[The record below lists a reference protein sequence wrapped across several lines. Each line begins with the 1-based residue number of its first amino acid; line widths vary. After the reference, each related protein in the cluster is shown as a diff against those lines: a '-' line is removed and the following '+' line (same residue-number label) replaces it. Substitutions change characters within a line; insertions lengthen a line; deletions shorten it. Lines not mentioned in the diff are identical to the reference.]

1 MQAMMNRLARWGS
14 SKPDHGSG
22 RLLGRALL
30 GLVLLTPLLV
40 VAPRAANSAAALA
53 GEWSGEG
60 TVTQIEGPTEKVRCR
75 VSYKQE
81 SAKVFGVTAQCA
93 STSKMMKQTGELL
106 EVRPGVYTGEF
117 NLTEFDISG
126 RVRVEIDEENGETQT
141 VTFKSRK
148 GEGEVI
154 LNRR

>member
-1 MQAMMNRLARWGS
+1 MQAMVSRFSRGLSMM
-14 SKPDHGSG
+14 PG
-22 RLLGRALL
+22 REFAQVTGRAFFALALL
-30 GLVLLTPLLV
+30 APV
-40 VAPRAANSAAALA
+40 VMLAPAPASAATALA

-60 TVTQIEGPTEKVRCR
+60 TVTQTEGPTEKVRCR

-81 SAKVFGVTAQCA
+81 SAKVYGVTAECA
-93 STSKMMKQTGELL
+93 STSKMMKQIGELL

-117 NLTEFDISG
+117 ILTQYDVSG
-126 RVRVEIDEENGETQT
+126 RVRVVVDGETQT
-141 VTFKSRK
+141 VTFKSPR

>member
-1 MQAMMNRLARWGS
+1 MQVMGNRLSRGS
-14 SKPDHGSG
+14 SMVPG
-22 RLLGRALL
+22 REFAQVTGRAFFGFALL
-30 GLVLLTPLLV
+30 ALMVAV
-40 VAPRAANSAAALA
+40 VPSTAASAAALA

-60 TVTQIEGPTEKVRCR
+60 TVTQTEGPTEKVRCR

-81 SAKVFGVTAQCA
+81 SAKVFGVVAQCA
-93 STSKMMKQTGELL
+93 STSKMMKQIGELL

-117 NLTEFDISG
+117 LLTQYDVSG
-126 RVRVEIDEENGETQT
+126 RVRVVVEGETQT
-141 VTFKSRK
+141 VTFKSPR